1 MPKQSALRQFK
12 AALFETLSDPTRIK
26 LLRRLS
32 QSRIEVDNLLQGLG
46 PTERADASRYLAVLE
61 ANRIIERFEAGP
73 RIYYSID
80 SPALREALIA
90 TSENPSLAKALS
102 DPLGIE
108 ILECLRDGTVEQARL
123 INKIEPDERQR
134 SLDQLE
140 SLISGGL
147 IDRSVRAEGVC
158 YDIKEVRIRNL
169 LQLLHGYF
177 DDHLNAALAMF
188 SQVSFAHI
196 EKESAR
202 LKKRLRSSSDVSL
215 NKTAAVD
222 P

>member
-32 QSRIEVDNLLQGLG
+32 QSRIEVDNLLQGFD
-46 PTERADASRYLAVLE
+46 PAERADALRHLAVLE
-61 ANRIIERFEAGP
+61 DNRIIERCETGP
-73 RIYYSID
+73 RIYYSVD
-80 SPALREALIA
+80 SPALQEALIA

-108 ILECLRDGTVEQARL
+108 ILEFLRDGTVEHARL
-123 INKIEPDERQR
+123 VHEIEPEERPR

-140 SLISGGL
+140 SLISAGL
-147 IDRSVRAEGVC
+147 IDRSVRAESVF
-158 YDIKEVRIRNL
+158 YEIKEGSTRNL

-177 DDHLNAALAMF
+177 DDRLSAALAMI

-202 LKKRLRSSSDVSL
+202 LKNRLQTSSECGRENTSDVR
-215 NKTAAVD
+215 V
-222 P
+222 